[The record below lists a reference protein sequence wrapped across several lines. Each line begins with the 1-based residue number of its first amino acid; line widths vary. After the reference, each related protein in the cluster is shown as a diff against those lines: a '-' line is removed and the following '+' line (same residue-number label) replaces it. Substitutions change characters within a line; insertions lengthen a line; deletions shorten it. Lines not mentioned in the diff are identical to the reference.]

1 MAKPSAAKGLN
12 GSDRWSSVEPE
23 DDREDRLSSLPDDV
37 LLNVVERLG
46 IAGAT
51 RTGILSGRWRRIP
64 GMISKLR
71 LAVGSSDPERDRSKL
86 SCVDDVV
93 RANAAMAEAI
103 RSMPENRS
111 TGPYAVRLLCLQ
123 FFLGHEDIA
132 VGQAIA
138 DTMSMEDIG
147 LAELTLLTRKDG
159 RRCADQDLVN
169 YGGQMRLFVYACP
182 NTLFTGLAR
191 LKLENL
197 RLPES
202 ESDFPKILGMCER
215 LEFLRLYNCDAGIK
229 SSLQVEHHQLRELEI
244 IKSGFERV
252 DLTWLPELRTLTL
265 SCWKS
270 HHDPMSFSHVRL
282 LHTVTMSNTA
292 ASYHKM
298 LRLSEFLGMAIIS
311 NLHLNFESEKIWIK
325 PEGPE
330 ECFFPHSSKN
340 VLLSCQDRKKLQLS
354 EEKKDAGTE
363 WESSSASDF
372 KHHNLAVL
380 RVFGFQLQDK
390 FVNYVNG
397 VMESAA
403 DLKGLY
409 LYKRPRCGACVC
421 KMRKD
426 GYPWTEKQ
434 KVSLLNRFNMDA
446 CPLLT
451 IYFPSSRT

>member
-159 RRCADQDLVN
+159 RRFGSNLKVQKNV
-169 YGGQMRLFVYACP
+169 FSHI
-182 NTLFTGLAR
+182 LAR
-191 LKLENL
+191 EEADLWG
-197 RLPES
+197 
-202 ESDFPKILGMCER
+202 SDDDF
-215 LEFLRLYNCDAGIK
+215 
-229 SSLQVEHHQLRELEI
+229 
-244 IKSGFERV
+244 SGDDGGDGCMAPV
-252 DLTWLPELRTLTL
+252 IDLTGG
-265 SCWKS
+265 S
-270 HHDPMSFSHVRL
+270 D
-282 LHTVTMSNTA
+282 
-292 ASYHKM
+292 
-298 LRLSEFLGMAIIS
+298 
-311 NLHLNFESEKIWIK
+311 
-325 PEGPE
+325 E
-330 ECFFPHSSKN
+330 E
-340 VLLSCQDRKKLQLS
+340 
-354 EEKKDAGTE
+354 
-363 WESSSASDF
+363 
-372 KHHNLAVL
+372 
-380 RVFGFQLQDK
+380 
-390 FVNYVNG
+390 
-397 VMESAA
+397 
-403 DLKGLY
+403 
-409 LYKRPRCGACVC
+409 
-421 KMRKD
+421 
-426 GYPWTEKQ
+426 
-434 KVSLLNRFNMDA
+434 
-446 CPLLT
+446 
-451 IYFPSSRT
+451 